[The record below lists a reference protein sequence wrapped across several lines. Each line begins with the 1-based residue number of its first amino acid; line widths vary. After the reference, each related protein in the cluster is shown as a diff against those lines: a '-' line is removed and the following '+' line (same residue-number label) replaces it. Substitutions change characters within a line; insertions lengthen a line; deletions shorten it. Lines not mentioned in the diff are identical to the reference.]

1 MRTPNRITVAVAG
14 CSAVALA
21 LVGCGTLHAGQG
33 GHAGQKGQAASTR
46 SAATARTANST
57 PSPAQR
63 AAADADSLL
72 AAFPPPP
79 GAVKTG
85 PLAVSWLAK
94 PPETTASPDLATR
107 TSWWRAP
114 GQPDA
119 VLSWIRAH
127 VPSGFT
133 FSGPGYLT
141 REPHPP
147 FVPPAVKPWKPLPP
161 NSKSILM
168 RWDQYSKPPV
178 PGVLS
183 ERWLLVSAAAYGT
196 NQVAIRVD
204 SEVTWLPAK
213 PAGERVPGSAK
224 VVTITPLTFGPPAA
238 DDHPVTI
245 TDPAK
250 VAEIAAVVDG
260 LPVFPPGVMSCP
272 VDFGGGVRLT
282 FRATL
287 AGPTL
292 AVVTSGTSGCGAV
305 QVTVSGKRMLTLSQG
320 GELVARI
327 RSITGLSLPEVPS
340 APHSQASP
348 VSLPGGT
355 TSGALPR

>member
-33 GHAGQKGQAASTR
+33 GQTGQDASTG

-85 PLAVSWLAK
+85 PLAVPWLANA
-94 PPETTASPDLATR
+94 PETTATPDLVTR

-119 VLSWIRAH
+119 VLSWIRTH

-141 REPHPP
+141 HEPHPP
-147 FVPPAVKPWKPLPP
+147 NVPPTVDKPWKPLPP
-161 NSKSILM
+161 NSKLILM

-213 PAGERVPGSAK
+213 PAGERIPVTAK
-224 VVTITPLTFGPPAA
+224 VVIVAPLPGPGPASA
-238 DDHPVTI
+238 YDTPVTI

-250 VAEIAAVVDG
+250 VAKIADAVNG
-260 LPVFPPGVMSCP
+260 LPVFPRGAMSCP
-272 VDFGGGVRLT
+272 ADFGGGLRLT
-282 FRATL
+282 FRGTL
-287 AGPTL
+287 GGPTL
-292 AVVTSGTSGCGAV
+292 AVVTADTSGCGAV
-305 QVTVSGKRMLTLSQG
+305 EMSIGGRPMLTLRGAST
-320 GELVARI
+320 LVKQITAVTGPRWPSLVQPSGLAR
-327 RSITGLSLPEVPS
+327 
-340 APHSQASP
+340 
-348 VSLPGGT
+348 
-355 TSGALPR
+355 

>member
-33 GHAGQKGQAASTR
+33 GHTGQTGQDASAR

-63 AAADADSLL
+63 AAADADGLL

-85 PLAVSWLAK
+85 RPAVSWLAN
-94 PPETTASPDLATR
+94 PPESMLGPDLVTR

-141 REPHPP
+141 REPHPLN
-147 FVPPAVKPWKPLPP
+147 VPPTGDRPWKPLPP
-161 NSKSILM
+161 NSKLILTQ
-168 RWDQYSKPPV
+168 WDQYSKPSV

-183 ERWLLVSAAAYGT
+183 QRWLLVSAAAYGT

-213 PAGERVPGSAK
+213 PAGERIPATAK
-224 VVTITPLTFGPPAA
+224 VVIVAPLPGPGPASAYNTPVA
-238 DDHPVTI
+238 I

-250 VAEIAAVVDG
+250 VAKIADAVNG
-260 LPVFPPGVMSCP
+260 LPVFPRGVMSCP
-272 VDFGGGVRLT
+272 ADFGGGLRLT

-287 AGPTL
+287 GGQTL
-292 AVVTSGTSGCGAV
+292 AVVTADTSGCGAV
-305 QVTVSGKRMLTLSQG
+305 EISIGGRPMLTLRGAST
-320 GELVARI
+320 LVKQ
-327 RSITGLSLPEVPS
+327 ITAVTGPRWPSLAQPSGL
-340 APHSQASP
+340 
-348 VSLPGGT
+348 T
-355 TSGALPR
+355 R

>member
-33 GHAGQKGQAASTR
+33 GDAGQTGQATSTR
-46 SAATARTANST
+46 SAATARTANSA
-57 PSPAQR
+57 PSPAQQ
-63 AAADADSLL
+63 AAADADRLL

-94 PPETTASPDLATR
+94 PPETTTSPDLVTR

-141 REPHPP
+141 REFRPP

-168 RWDQYSKPPV
+168 RWYQYSKPPV

-196 NQVAIRVD
+196 NQIAIRVD

-213 PAGERVPGSAK
+213 PAGERIPVTAK
-224 VVTITPLTFGPPAA
+224 VVIVVPLPGPGPASA
-238 DDHPVTI
+238 YNTPVTI

-250 VAEIAAVVDG
+250 VAKIADAVNG
-260 LPVFPPGVMSCP
+260 LPVFPRGVMSCP
-272 VDFGGGVRLT
+272 ADFGGGLRLT

-287 AGPTL
+287 GGPTL
-292 AVVTSGTSGCGAV
+292 AVVTADTSGCGGV
-305 QVTVSGKRMLTLSQG
+305 EVSIGGRPMLTLSQAST
-320 GELVARI
+320 LVKQVTAVTGPRWPSVIQPSGLAR
-327 RSITGLSLPEVPS
+327 
-340 APHSQASP
+340 
-348 VSLPGGT
+348 
-355 TSGALPR
+355 